1 MPHVIFNW
9 HQLAGSVCLRPAA
22 TAALFRLVSLSGLLC
37 WGGIFC
43 KKIFFLRI
51 LFYIQLQFHVNS
63 TFRHILENWQHVQP
77 LSAISIQTSLKCTLY
92 WTSEVNVISHFFK
105 WLDTDTHLWFSLC
118 SQLSEL
124 AHTPFYLSNLK
135 RDPVQVMKWGI
146 FTQDWVT
153 PKAILGSVTSVLP
166 PGLLDNKTG
175 PEKCLH

>member
-1 MPHVIFNW
+1 MFK
-9 HQLAGSVCLRPAA
+9 AC
-22 TAALFRLVSLSGLLC
+22 RLCCSISSCVSFWPSLL
-37 WGGIFC
+37 GGIFC
-43 KKIFFLRI
+43 KKNFFLRI

>member
-37 WGGIFC
+37 WGGSFA

-124 AHTPFYLSNLK
+124 AHTLSNLK